1 MATNRRQAGKT
12 TAHAAGP
19 GGGPWTRQACR
30 YLRAAPF
37 PHVSTVLALCAAG
50 FFGGVGFE
58 AFERGFA
65 AAGWALT
72 GMASGWL
79 AAAGL
84 CQADACSRYREY
96 RRVKAIF
103 LRRGFCRRT
112 LRVMSGSRCRRD
124 AALLAA
130 GEIGRRACASR
141 YFRELGYRWR
151 HLAPDAVASDPWRL
165 FDRRFLHTTFV
176 PGKGIGPH
184 TRAGRVP
191 FVASGLDAAVP
202 KRQTVA
208 EASSSPHSGCPRGV
222 RRRGFSS
229 VAASG
234 PGEDRR

>member
-1 MATNRRQAGKT
+1 MSTNRRKAGRT
-12 TAHAAGP
+12 PAHAAGA
-19 GGGPWTRQACR
+19 GAGPWTRQASR

-50 FFGGVGFE
+50 FFGGAGFE
-58 AFERGFA
+58 AFEREIA

-130 GEIGRRACASR
+130 GETGHSVCASR
-141 YFRELGYRWR
+141 YFWELGYRRR
-151 HLAPDAVASDPWRL
+151 HLAPDALASDPWRL

-176 PGKGIGPH
+176 PGKGTGPH

-191 FVASGLDAAVP
+191 AVASGLSAAVA

-208 EASSSPHSGCPRGV
+208 EAT
-222 RRRGFSS
+222 
-229 VAASG
+229 SG
-234 PGEDRR
+234 PRSG